1 MKNGSFMRSLEK
13 SQGNVE
19 GTATRTPNE
28 IRTLRSPRREN
39 RICNLLAANV
49 YILLI
54 GAGNSSSTNN
64 IVSIQ
69 YSFVRYFPLKDIHRL
84 ILNVLQPYHRYERNC
99 NNWSI
104 IFTNVHNVRNVE
116 QKENFMMICFP
127 RNIINAIENIVS
139 HWWWSIR
146 TAYTGSPHVKG
157 TVKNKVHWQETRAPT
172 VLSSNHRSKCSYGNR
187 SIS

>member
-54 GAGNSSSTNN
+54 GAGNSSSTNRYN
-64 IVSIQ
+64 IVS
-69 YSFVRYFPLKDIHRL
+69 YDIFH
-84 ILNVLQPYHRYERNC
+84 
-99 NNWSI
+99 
-104 IFTNVHNVRNVE
+104 
-116 QKENFMMICFP
+116 K
-127 RNIINAIENIVS
+127 
-139 HWWWSIR
+139 
-146 TAYTGSPHVKG
+146 
-157 TVKNKVHWQETRAPT
+157 
-172 VLSSNHRSKCSYGNR
+172 
-187 SIS
+187 